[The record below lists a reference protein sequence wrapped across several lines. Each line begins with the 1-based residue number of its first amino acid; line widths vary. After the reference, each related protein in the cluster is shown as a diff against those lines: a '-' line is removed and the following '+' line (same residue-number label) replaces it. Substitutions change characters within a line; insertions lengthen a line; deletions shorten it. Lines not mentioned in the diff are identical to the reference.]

1 MFREPTLRRHK
12 DESAKQSFTHH
23 FQDGRGLRAPQ
34 PCASGSFWEFLILLF
49 RLFQIL
55 ESRERSDPASGE
67 NADGAII
74 VSHLVSLFIL
84 LPLGGGGLVVVV
96 GGGRVRVTLL
106 VHKQL
111 SVK

>member
-1 MFREPTLRRHK
+1 MNQRSSRSHTIFRMV
-12 DESAKQSFTHH
+12 
-23 FQDGRGLRAPQ
+23 
-34 PCASGSFWEFLILLF
+34 GSSVHQNTCISVAFCEFLILLF

-84 LPLGGGGLVVVV
+84 LPLLPLGGGVQSYSTGA
-96 GGGRVRVTLL
+96 
-106 VHKQL
+106 
-111 SVK
+111 